1 MKVEAK
7 KSAKMNQ
14 SIKNDML
21 GITSLILF
29 CVVIYLAF
37 NYIETN
43 DANYLSS
50 KHWVYYCPPSRSCAD
65 CYIPILKKSGLET
78 TLNGMVFCLHIIAVL
93 ALQEPG
99 SMLLYLLF

>member
-29 CVVIYLAF
+29 CAVIYLAF
-37 NYIETN
+37 NLIETN

-65 CYIPILKKSGLET
+65 CYIPILKKPRK
-78 TLNGMVFCLHIIAVL
+78 VWKQH
-93 ALQEPG
+93 
-99 SMLLYLLF
+99 